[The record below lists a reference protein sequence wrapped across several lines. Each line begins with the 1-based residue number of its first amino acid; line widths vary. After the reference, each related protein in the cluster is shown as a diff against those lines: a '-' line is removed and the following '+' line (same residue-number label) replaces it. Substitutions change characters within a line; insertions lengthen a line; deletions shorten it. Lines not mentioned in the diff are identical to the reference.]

1 MESVGIVIISR
12 KTNRMLLLHR
22 ASKPIV
28 WSTLTGKMEKGET
41 PLQTIKREI
50 KEEIGLDSSL
60 IDNIEEL
67 DKTKSNHHVMVGY
80 VEDEFKIPNLKK
92 DENDAYG
99 WFSKEELPSP
109 LHSKW
114 NETFQL
120 IEPLLNLREGFKYY
134 LNKISR

>member
-1 MESVGIVIISR
+1 
-12 KTNRMLLLHR
+12 
-22 ASKPIV
+22 
-28 WSTLTGKMEKGET
+28 MEKGET

-99 WFSKEELPSP
+99 WFSKKELPSP

-134 LNKISR
+134 LNKINR

>member
-1 MESVGIVIISR
+1 
-12 KTNRMLLLHR
+12 MLLLHR

-99 WFSKEELPSP
+99 WFSKKELPSP

-114 NETFQL
+114 NET
-120 IEPLLNLREGFKYY
+120 INY
-134 LNKISR
+134 NK